1 MSRKAGDGAAYM
13 AATLAKGL
21 EVLEAL
27 SEVEETGLTELAR
40 RIEISGPTLFRLLA
54 TLASAGYVQKSGSRY
69 RMTLKAWEIGSKAVR
84 RLKLRDLVR
93 PRAER
98 LAARSAEAAHLAVL
112 QGSGVVIIDKVE
124 AVQPVRVDTY
134 VGQRAPAHCSATGK
148 AMLAFLPGK
157 RADEILDGSL
167 ERYTERTI
175 IERAKIRKDLATVR
189 SRGYATNKGEWRADV
204 SAIAV
209 PLFDH
214 AGTAVASL
222 SLTMPTQRFTEDAIR
237 RSFLPALKEAAAGI
251 STDLGRSK

>member
-21 EVLEAL
+21 DVLEAL
-27 SEVEETGLTELAR
+27 SEVEEIGLTELGR
-40 RIEISGPTLFRLLA
+40 RIDISGPTLFRLLA
-54 TLASAGYVQKSGSRY
+54 TLAASGYVQKSGSRY
-69 RMTLKAWEIGSKAVR
+69 RLTLKSWEVGSKAVR

-98 LAARSAEAAHLAVL
+98 LAERSAESAHLAVL
-112 QGSGVVIIDKVE
+112 QGTGVVIIDKVE

-148 AMLAFLPGK
+148 AMLAFLPDDRVEEVIG
-157 RADEILDGSL
+157 GSL
-167 ERYTERTI
+167 ERYTERTVVD
-175 IERAKIRKDLATVR
+175 RAKIRRELAQVR
-189 SRGYATNKGEWRADV
+189 TRGYATNKGEWRADV

-209 PLFDH
+209 PLLDH
-214 AGTAVASL
+214 AETVVASL

-237 RSFLPALKEAAAGI
+237 KSFLPALEEAAAAI
-251 STDLGRSK
+251 SADLGRAP